1 MFELLN
7 LLKKTVK
14 ERGISQYSIVHQPYD
29 HYSFS
34 YVIAKISLSYC
45 AICTLYYY
53 TYCNTKLSIQSIQE
67 YD

>member
-7 LLKKTVK
+7 LLKKLLKREELANTQLFIN
-14 ERGISQYSIVHQPYD
+14 RMIITLFD
-29 HYSFS
+29 
-34 YVIAKISLSYC
+34 C

-53 TYCNTKLSIQSIQE
+53 TYCNTKLSILSIQE